1 MDAIFLSNF
10 LDLARRFWNQY
21 WKKNMFR
28 IKAVKIN
35 TKKTIQFGISKNF
48 IIQPSTNVI
57 TNIKNGIETR
67 EHQYFVTHWVR

>member
-1 MDAIFLSNF
+1 MDAIFVSNF

-21 WKKNMFR
+21 WKKNMLFR

-35 TKKTIQFGISKNF
+35 TQKPIQFGISKNF
-48 IIQPSTNVI
+48 IIKPSTNVI

-67 EHQYFVTHWVR
+67 EHQ